1 MTDKRDPYICEIRD
15 LNERGQG
22 VGVVVQDDS
31 ASPPRQGMVC
41 FVAGALPGEKVAAS
55 LIEAKSHYLVLDLD
69 RIIEASPDRIE
80 SDCDYFPLC
89 GSCRLRHLSYTAEL
103 NFKEQRVRGQLS
115 HKGLLE
121 SGSPVFK
128 SIVGM
133 ERPYYYRGKSIFPIA
148 GSANGK
154 SDLRIGQYSYGSHDL
169 VDLRHCEIQSEAALI
184 LVNRVREFA
193 SRDKI
198 VAYQEE
204 TQEGTLRHLLVRTAF
219 STRQVMLVFVVKD
232 READPAILSWIPD
245 LRASLLPSGFTL
257 QSVWTNDM
265 DVRGNRI
272 LSTDYRHL
280 DGSETIEE
288 VINRVTYRI
297 SPDSFFQVNPRQ
309 AAVLFEEVIRAARL
323 SPGERVL
330 DLYSGVGALSLQL
343 ASSMKDAAPPPEVTG
358 VDRVTQAVVDART
371 NADINDL
378 KNLTFIEADATRWLK
393 DYEDN
398 PQNLPFDVIVVDP
411 PRKGLDP
418 QAIEAIRGSGT
429 PRIIYVSCNPA
440 TLSRDLALLGDV
452 YEIESVQPIDMF
464 PRTTHVESIVHL
476 SRKMPVATIKVNLD
490 IEK

>member
-1 MTDKRDPYICEIRD
+1 MTDKSDPYICEIRD

-22 VGVVVQDDS
+22 VGVVMEDGSV
-31 ASPPRQGMVC
+31 SPPRRGLVC
-41 FVAGALPGEKVAAS
+41 FVDGALPGEKVAAS
-55 LIEAKSHYLVLDLD
+55 LIEAKGRYLVLNLE

-103 NFKEQRVRGQLS
+103 DFKGKRVRGRLI
-115 HKGLLE
+115 HKGLPE
-121 SGSPVFK
+121 SRSPAFK
-128 SIVGM
+128 PIVGM
-133 ERPYYYRGKSIFPIA
+133 DHPFHYRGKSIFPVA
-148 GSANGK
+148 GSANGE
-154 SDLRIGQYSYGSHDL
+154 SGLQIGQYSYGSHNL

-184 LVNRVREFA
+184 LVNRVRELA
-193 SRDKI
+193 LRDKV
-198 VAYQEE
+198 VAYKEE
-204 TQEGTLRHLLVRTAF
+204 TQEGTLRHLMVRTAF
-219 STRQVMLVFVVKD
+219 SARQVMLVFVVNDK
-232 READPAILSWIPD
+232 EADRPILSWLPD
-245 LRASLLPSGFTL
+245 LRVSLKPSGFTL
-257 QSVWTNDM
+257 QSVWINYM

-272 LSTDYRHL
+272 LSSDYRHL

-288 VINRVTYRI
+288 VINQVTYRI
-297 SPDSFFQVNPRQ
+297 SPDSFFQVNPGQ
-309 AAVLFEEVIRAARL
+309 AAVLFDEVIRAARL
-323 SPGERVL
+323 HPGDRVL

-343 ASSMKDAAPPPEVTG
+343 ASAMKDTTPPLEVTG
-358 VDRVTQAVVDART
+358 VDRVTQAVMDART

-378 KNLTFIEADATRWLK
+378 RNLTFIEADATRWLK

-398 PQNLPFDVIVVDP
+398 PQNLPFDAIVVDP

-476 SRKMPVATIKVNLD
+476 SYKMPVATIKVNLV